1 MHPTLEKT
9 RLRLGMIPLLD
20 AAPLVVARERGFFA
34 SHGLDVA
41 LSVEGSWATL
51 RDKLAAGALD
61 AAHLLAPIPLAA
73 ELGLDGIGVPMLTG
87 LSLNLNG
94 NTLTVS
100 ASLHAALELGDS
112 SGPAAAGAALQRVL
126 RTDRAQGRRKRVF
139 AHVFPYSA
147 HHYQLRYWLAACGMD
162 PDHDV
167 ELVVVPPPLMVQNL
181 RAGEID
187 GYCVGAPWGDVAERA
202 GLGRQLLSGHQIWN
216 HGPEKILGVT
226 QAWAAAHPAT
236 HLALIASLIEAAR
249 WLDAPPHRVE
259 AARLLHAG
267 HYLDATP
274 EALLAGLQAPAS
286 ADAPGAGLVFHAGAA
301 GFPWRSHAQWFL
313 RQMQRWGQATETL
326 DVAAV
331 AARVYR
337 PDLYRQAAASLGE
350 PCPQTDHKEEGR
362 HGQAWLLDTPGGVIT
377 MGADRFF
384 DGRVYPA

>member
-1 MHPTLEKT
+1 MHPPLEKT

-20 AAPLVVARERGFFA
+20 AAPLVVAREQGFFA
-34 SHGLDVA
+34 RHGLDVA
-41 LSVEGSWATL
+41 LSVEASWATL
-51 RDKLAAGALD
+51 RDKLAAGTLD

-73 ELGLDGIGVPMLTG
+73 ELGLDGIGTPLLTG

-100 ASLHAALELGDS
+100 TSLYTSMGLHAPP
-112 SGPAAAGAALQRVL
+112 GPAAAGAALQRVL
-126 RTDRAQGRRKRVF
+126 HADRAQGRRKRVF

-167 ELVVVPPPLMVQNL
+167 ELVVIPPPLMVQSL

-187 GYCVGAPWGDVAERA
+187 GYCVGAPWGDVAEHA

-216 HGPEKILGVT
+216 HGPEKVLGVT

-249 WLDAPPHRVE
+249 WLDVPSHRVQ
-259 AARLLHAG
+259 AAQLLHAG
-267 HYLDATP
+267 HYLDAPLET
-274 EALLAGLQAPAS
+274 LLAGLQAPAS
-286 ADAPGAGLVFHAGAA
+286 ANAPGAGLVFHAGAA

-313 RQMQRWGQATETL
+313 CQMQRWGQAAETL

-337 PDLYRQAAASLGE
+337 PDLYRQAAARLGE
-350 PCPQTDHKEEGR
+350 PCPQADHKEEGR
-362 HGQAWLLDTPGGVIT
+362 HGQAWPLDTHGGVII